1 MVIKSSVK
9 ILRKFVNAK
18 LFTHHLL
25 DRLEEGCWKPI
36 FDNITFTGF
45 NNRRK

>member
-18 LFTHHLL
+18 LFPYHL
-25 DRLEEGCWKPI
+25 
-36 FDNITFTGF
+36 FTLTDTVDILSAC
-45 NNRRK
+45 